1 MTTSANLSISTEC
14 ILAEE
19 ARRYKEDI
27 FYAILFDPQTLSEY
41 YAKMY
46 KCVERRIENNSLSRR
61 LQICFDRLKSEN
73 NKVIQHAFIFF
84 ALSNVKEA
92 RELLLCHDNV
102 TNEWLD
108 SIFEANTIK
117 LLEGRLVGIVD
128 YVYEIRN
135 MLIMR

>member
-1 MTTSANLSISTEC
+1 
-14 ILAEE
+14 
-19 ARRYKEDI
+19 
-27 FYAILFDPQTLSEY
+27 
-41 YAKMY
+41 
-46 KCVERRIENNSLSRR
+46 
-61 LQICFDRLKSEN
+61 
-73 NKVIQHAFIFF
+73 VIQHAFIFF

-108 SIFEANTIK
+108 SIFEENTIK